1 MTTPCAH
8 CGLPVEVEAPA
19 DGPAFC
25 CTGCATVHAALVE
38 ACLSAFYVLRERL
51 GADGGP
57 SAPEASADR
66 YRHFDDPAFLERFAP
81 DGHRI
86 ELALEGVHC
95 AACVWVVEQLPRVVP
110 GVRRAHLDFGRARV
124 VLDWDPEVVALSAVA
139 TELHRIGYPS
149 SPIGRAGEVAL
160 RRADRRALIRLG
172 VTAALAGNTML
183 LAFALYAGA
192 DADSTFGRAFEWL
205 SLLLAIPAVTYGAW
219 PFHRSAWAGL
229 RLRVPHLDLPI
240 SLGLI
245 GGFAASLIATL
256 RGSGAIYY
264 DSVTTLVFLLLAGR
278 YLQQRGQRAAMNRA
292 ELLAALTPGRAQR
305 WAETAFEEVPASLL
319 RVGDRVRVRS
329 GESLPADGEVL
340 LGSGHVDQRLLT
352 GEARPVPVIPGMH
365 VFAGTVNLGEP
376 IEVRVTAAGA
386 ETRVGDLMQRASAAD
401 DERAP
406 LVQLTDRLAG
416 RFVLGVLS
424 LAIIGGISWGFAAP
438 DRAFAVVVSLLVV
451 TCPCALGLA
460 TPVALAV
467 ARGQAASAGI
477 LFRSTAA
484 IERLAGIDR
493 VCFDKTGTLTEGQ
506 LRVVDLAGQPA
517 PGLIGRLAAVSV
529 HPVSRALARFEPA
542 GGRPL
547 AEDVEEEPGVGVRG
561 AVDGHRVE
569 IGAPLR
575 LHPTPLGGVL
585 AEAEAR
591 AIVAGQTPVRIRID
605 GADAAL
611 AAVGDRVRRKA
622 PPPWPA

>member
-1 MTTPCAH
+1 MSTPCAH

-19 DGPAFC
+19 DAPVFC
-25 CTGCATVHAALVE
+25 CTGCATVYAALGE
-38 ACLSAFYVLRERL
+38 AGLQAFYSLRTRL
-51 GADGGP
+51 GTDGGP
-57 SAPEASADR
+57 TAPEASAER
-66 YRHFDDPAFLERFAP
+66 YRHFDDPAFLARFAP

-110 GVRRAHLDFGRARV
+110 GVRRARLDFGRARV
-124 VLDWDPEVVALSAVA
+124 ILDWDPAVVSLSAVA

-149 SPIGRAGEVAL
+149 SPVGRAGEQAL

-192 DADSTFGRAFEWL
+192 DADATFGRAFEWL

-245 GGFAASLIATL
+245 GGFSASVIATVT
-256 RGSGAIYY
+256 GHGAVYY
-264 DSVTTLVFLLLAGR
+264 DSVATLVFLLLAGR

-292 ELLAALTPGRAQR
+292 ELLAALTPGRASR
-305 WAETAFEEVPASLL
+305 WNETAFEEVPASLL

-329 GESLPADGEVL
+329 GESLPADGEVV

-352 GEARPVPVIPGMH
+352 GEARPVPVIPGMA

-376 IEVRVTAAGA
+376 LEVRVTAAGQ
-386 ETRVGDLMQRASAAD
+386 ETRVGGLMQRASAED

-406 LVQLTDRLAG
+406 LVALTDRLAG
-416 RFVLGVLS
+416 RFVLAVLS
-424 LAIIGGISWGFAAP
+424 LAVIGGVAWALVAP
-438 DRAFAVVVSLLVV
+438 DRAFTVVVSLLVV

-467 ARGQAASAGI
+467 ARGQAAAAGI

-493 VCFDKTGTLTEGQ
+493 VCFDKTGTLT
-506 LRVVDLAGQPA
+506 
-517 PGLIGRLAAVSV
+517 
-529 HPVSRALARFEPA
+529 
-542 GGRPL
+542 
-547 AEDVEEEPGVGVRG
+547 
-561 AVDGHRVE
+561 
-569 IGAPLR
+569 
-575 LHPTPLGGVL
+575 
-585 AEAEAR
+585 
-591 AIVAGQTPVRIRID
+591 
-605 GADAAL
+605 
-611 AAVGDRVRRKA
+611 
-622 PPPWPA
+622 